1 MLSIV
6 GVFLTVFVLLPAAHH
21 ELLNLL
27 GLVLR
32 RQRCISLDL
41 HDFLPQQPLPLLLR
55 RLGLISSVLGVAIL
69 IAPFVRTLHRND
81 SKSNERW
88 SFFLKSY
95 LLPEFVFLFF
105 PLFVLTI
112 NRSAF
117 EHNEN
122 GNGEGQIEVAGVVG
136 VEERRPAV
144 VGSIR
149 QALSSQSRRRQ
160 EGMRLSAISIM
171 SRNFHS

>member
-1 MLSIV
+1 MEKMESSEVPRYCVWRVKSTRKGKRGGLAYEVSDLRDVLESLFLPPALSICIVMLSIV
-6 GVFLTVFVLLPAAHH
+6 GVVLTVFVLLPAAHH

-55 RLGLISSVLGVAIL
+55 RLGLIASVLGVAIL

-88 SFFLKSY
+88 SFF
-95 LLPEFVFLFF
+95 EILF
-105 PLFVLTI
+105 I
-112 NRSAF
+112 A
-117 EHNEN
+117 
-122 GNGEGQIEVAGVVG
+122 
-136 VEERRPAV
+136 
-144 VGSIR
+144 
-149 QALSSQSRRRQ
+149 
-160 EGMRLSAISIM
+160 
-171 SRNFHS
+171 